1 MSVYERLGVRPV
13 INARGMNTMA
23 GGSIM
28 PAPVLQ
34 AMTEAAAA
42 FVDVGELN
50 RRAGE
55 HIARLLGVPAAHVTS
70 GSAGGMLLAAA
81 AVLAGEDPERIA
93 RLPDTTGMRDE
104 IVIQRCARIWYD
116 QALRTAGARL
126 VEVGGDETCTERE
139 VRAAIGPRTAAL
151 VYIVS
156 PRLGERGVSA
166 DRMAA
171 LAHAQDLP
179 LIVDAASTLPPVGHL
194 RRWLDQGADLAIYS
208 GGKGIRG
215 PQDTGLLLGRPDL
228 VRAAAANGAPNAA
241 VGRPCKVSKE
251 AIAGL
256 VAAVELF
263 LRTDHDAE
271 WARHLAEA
279 RLIAGAIDGRPGV
292 RTRVEDDRAVWT
304 APTVL
309 VAIDSEASGLAPEDV
324 RAILQQGEPSIMTRV
339 FQGQLLLDCH
349 CLREGEAAIVAR
361 RLREALA
368 RVPAAR

>member
-28 PAPVLQ
+28 PPPVLQ
-34 AMTEAAAA
+34 AMMEAASA

-139 VRAAIGPRTAAL
+139 VRGAIGPRTAAL

-156 PRLGERGVSA
+156 PDASEGNTLRFRAS
-166 DRMAA
+166 
-171 LAHAQDLP
+171 LP
-179 LIVDAASTLPPVGHL
+179 
-194 RRWLDQGADLAIYS
+194 
-208 GGKGIRG
+208 K
-215 PQDTGLLLGRPDL
+215 
-228 VRAAAANGAPNAA
+228 
-241 VGRPCKVSKE
+241 
-251 AIAGL
+251 
-256 VAAVELF
+256 
-263 LRTDHDAE
+263 
-271 WARHLAEA
+271 
-279 RLIAGAIDGRPGV
+279 RLIGQQQTELVTLMVTATAGS
-292 RTRVEDDRAVWT
+292 TRE
-304 APTVL
+304 
-309 VAIDSEASGLAPEDV
+309 ISSMASK
-324 RAILQQGEPSIMTRV
+324 
-339 FQGQLLLDCH
+339 
-349 CLREGEAAIVAR
+349 
-361 RLREALA
+361 
-368 RVPAAR
+368 

>member
-1 MSVYERLGVRPV
+1 PPSGGGSARPRRASPPSSSSSPRRRSPSPSSNKGRGRDRGSEAPLPPAGGKGSLGGGGVRMSVYERLGVRPV

-104 IVIQRCARIWYD
+104 IVIQRCTRIWYD

-139 VRAAIGPRTAAL
+139 VRGAIGP
-151 VYIVS
+151 
-156 PRLGERGVSA
+156 
-166 DRMAA
+166 
-171 LAHAQDLP
+171 
-179 LIVDAASTLPPVGHL
+179 
-194 RRWLDQGADLAIYS
+194 
-208 GGKGIRG
+208 
-215 PQDTGLLLGRPDL
+215 
-228 VRAAAANGAPNAA
+228 
-241 VGRPCKVSKE
+241 
-251 AIAGL
+251 
-256 VAAVELF
+256 
-263 LRTDHDAE
+263 
-271 WARHLAEA
+271 
-279 RLIAGAIDGRPGV
+279 
-292 RTRVEDDRAVWT
+292 
-304 APTVL
+304 
-309 VAIDSEASGLAPEDV
+309 
-324 RAILQQGEPSIMTRV
+324 
-339 FQGQLLLDCH
+339 
-349 CLREGEAAIVAR
+349 
-361 RLREALA
+361 
-368 RVPAAR
+368 